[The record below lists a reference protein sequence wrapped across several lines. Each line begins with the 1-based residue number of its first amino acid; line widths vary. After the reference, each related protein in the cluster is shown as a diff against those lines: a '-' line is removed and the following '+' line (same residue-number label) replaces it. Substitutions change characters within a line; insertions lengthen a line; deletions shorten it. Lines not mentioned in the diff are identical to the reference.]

1 MGWKYVNVCGCL
13 RFRSCFLHPI
23 FFFFFFFFYPSSL
36 ALHTTAMV
44 WHAVHLIT
52 GQCEAELQL
61 WYNFRHAVLE
71 NTFSCISTSTS
82 ATSIAAQTQR
92 VAFCCFTIICRGPAL
107 KLNVF
112 KVLETRKPSTRV
124 VRSSR
129 ISSNFGTIISFYIFL
144 LMNLVVKSGAAAISH
159 LILQL
164 IERRFCLVLIWLALI
179 WLSCHSVFSN
189 LSLFFTHD

>member
-1 MGWKYVNVCGCL
+1 MSWAEWDGNTWMSAGVWDLGPVFSIL
-13 RFRSCFLHPI
+13 
-23 FFFFFFFFYPSSL
+23 FFFPFFFYPSSL

-92 VAFCCFTIICRGPAL
+92 VAFCCFTVIWTRPQDERLQGPRDQKTEYQSRTQL
-107 KLNVF
+107 HDLIQLWYNNQFLHLSSNKPCCHIRSCSHQSFN
-112 KVLETRKPSTRV
+112 PSTDWKE
-124 VRSSR
+124 
-129 ISSNFGTIISFYIFL
+129 I
-144 LMNLVVKSGAAAISH
+144 
-159 LILQL
+159 
-164 IERRFCLVLIWLALI
+164 
-179 WLSCHSVFSN
+179 LSCFDLIVLSQCFLKSVSVFHTW
-189 LSLFFTHD
+189 LK